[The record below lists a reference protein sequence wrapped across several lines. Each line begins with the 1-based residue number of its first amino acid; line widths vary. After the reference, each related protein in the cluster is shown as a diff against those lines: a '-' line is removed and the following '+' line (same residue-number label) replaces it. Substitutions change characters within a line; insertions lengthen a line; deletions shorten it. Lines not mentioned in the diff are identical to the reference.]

1 MTEEKK
7 KTAPTED
14 QDATRGEVML
24 YAFGNIE
31 GALASQFYNVM
42 NAVLIMSLGMNPL
55 FTGLLLGIK
64 TFWDGLTDP
73 IMAHITDNFKSRW
86 GRRRPFILVG
96 GLSRIL
102 FMILIMFLIPNDTV
116 ESNAQ
121 VKAKQDAENAA
132 KKVATAPQKNSINA
146 HSAPAAIVQS
156 QQSAPATT
164 ASAAVNDSSAPK
176 SASTALNSAAQLT
189 PATPAL
195 AKSDSAP
202 ATITPAT
209 VSAPEQKAEVKPL
222 VLEKKKKGMWANIG
236 DGFKAL
242 KDPAN
247 AAQLKL
253 VWFVL
258 FAFVGFTTLSTIMSV
273 PYYALGIELSPS
285 YDGRTQVVTY
295 RSIMDKFAGLA
306 APWVLPFCY
315 LTIFEDVT
323 IGLRW
328 YAIIAAIVGIPST
341 ILMVMYTRE
350 RTQKNARKKRK
361 TELGLFRSIWE
372 TVKNPHFLKILVLYK
387 FFGFSIGIFAQ
398 IGLFLNVYWI
408 FGGDKQAGTIMQG
421 KTSTVAWVLAFA
433 ALPAVNWMCRRFQKH
448 VALRVAIILMATGS
462 VLKWWAMNPAHPEY
476 QYILP
481 LFFSVGISSLYT
493 VLSTMMAD
501 VTDIDELIT
510 GTRREGMFGAVM
522 AFLSKIIGTM
532 QPIIAGA
539 VLVASGFDAT
549 LGAAQPIE
557 VITRMRLYFS
567 LIPGVLCFLGL
578 VLLYKYPL
586 TRERMVEVK
595 AELARRHAAEAEEEM
610 QGEVAPQPA

>member
-1 MTEEKK
+1 VAESKEK
-7 KTAPTED
+7 TTPPQE

-55 FTGLLLGIK
+55 FTGMLLGIK
-64 TFWDGLTDP
+64 TFWDGVTDP

-96 GLSRIL
+96 ALSRIL
-102 FMILIMFLIPNDTV
+102 FMILVMFLIPNDTV

-132 KKVATAPQKNSINA
+132 KKVASAPQQ
-146 HSAPAAIVQS
+146 APAKAQSALPAVVQS
-156 QQSAPATT
+156 QQSAPSTTATASVDST
-164 ASAAVNDSSAPK
+164 ASATTT
-176 SASTALNSAAQLT
+176 TALDSTTAAA
-189 PATPAL
+189 PATAAL
-195 AKSDSAP
+195 AKSDSTP
-202 ATITPAT
+202 AAAAPAT

-258 FAFVGFTTLSTIMSV
+258 FAFLGFTTLSTIMSV

-341 ILMVMYTRE
+341 VLMVMYTRE
-350 RTQKNARKKRK
+350 RTQRNALKKRK
-361 TELGLFRSIWE
+361 TEFGLFRSIWE

-433 ALPAVNWMCRRFQKH
+433 ALPVVNWMCRRFQKH

-462 VLKWWAMNPAHPEY
+462 ILKWWAMNPEHPEY

-481 LFFSVGISSLYT
+481 FFFSVGISSLYT

-501 VTDIDELIT
+501 VTDIDELNT

-532 QPIIAGA
+532 QPIVAGA
-539 VLVASGFDAT
+539 VLVASGFDASV
-549 LGAAQPIE
+549 GAAQPEE

-567 LIPGVLCFLGL
+567 IIPGVLCFLGL
-578 VLLYKYPL
+578 LLLYKYPL

-595 AELARRHAAEAEEEM
+595 AELARRRAAEAEEEM
-610 QGEVAPQPA
+610 QGAAAPQPA